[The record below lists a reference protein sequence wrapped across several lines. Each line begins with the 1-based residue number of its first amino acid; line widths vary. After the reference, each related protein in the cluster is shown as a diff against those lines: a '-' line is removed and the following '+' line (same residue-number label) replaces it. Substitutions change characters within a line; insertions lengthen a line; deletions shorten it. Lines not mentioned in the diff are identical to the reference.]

1 MRIWSKV
8 RPPRSLLEIPSSPLA
23 TPFARRPRRGLT
35 SHESAASRASVDQP
49 SSIQGILMEINQLE
63 NAADRLLEQA
73 LTTLFD
79 QPRDLGDF
87 IKRLKWR

>member
-1 MRIWSKV
+1 
-8 RPPRSLLEIPSSPLA
+8 
-23 TPFARRPRRGLT
+23 
-35 SHESAASRASVDQP
+35 VDQP